1 MEHAGHG
8 ANGRSSRKSKS
19 KVDHKA
25 RTDAGRTVVEAAFYD
40 VPPFLKS
47 GAWISDNAGPFVDP
61 KMPSAAVAREGSWKA
76 FRRAVIIGPIEAVWQ
91 VIRPFDA
98 LPTCHPSC
106 SETHIEGGERPA
118 MVGSIRKIKQTDG
131 GQFRERL
138 LSLSDLKHHPDLHAA
153 GPAALGHQHGDH
165 AAPLLAD
172 SGHTTSHAPPVSRS
186 ANRMRQASSSCC
198 TTHS

>member
-106 SETHIEGGERPA
+106 SETHIEGGRGPRWWAASGRLSRPTA
-118 MVGSIRKIKQTDG
+118 ASFASDC
-131 GQFRERL
+131 FRCR
-138 LSLSDLKHHPDLHAA
+138 
-153 GPAALGHQHGDH
+153 
-165 AAPLLAD
+165 
-172 SGHTTSHAPPVSRS
+172 T
-186 ANRMRQASSSCC
+186 
-198 TTHS
+198 